1 MPRKKFRTARRKNKA
16 DITPNNQLSRKR
28 KLWTDVQMT
37 SALEE
42 YKKGK
47 MTIGKIAKKFNV
59 PKTTLHDRISGRVYN
74 MELSMDQIQI
84 HIYEEEALVEHLI
97 SAAKQ
102 GYGKTRKQVNMT
114 VEMVAKSKG
123 VLRKDKFQMAGGE
136 DLLSVNQKFLFDVQT
151 LLHTS
156 VWIQ

>member
-1 MPRKKFRTARRKNKA
+1 
-16 DITPNNQLSRKR
+16 
-28 KLWTDVQMT
+28 
-37 SALEE
+37 
-42 YKKGK
+42 

-97 SAAKQ
+97 SAAEH
-102 GYGKTRKQVNMT
+102 GYGKTRNQVNMT
-114 VEMVAKSKG
+114 VEMITKSKG
-123 VLRKDKFQMAGGE
+123 VLKFQMVGGE
-136 DLLSVNQKFLFDVQT
+136 VLLSVNQKFLFDVQT